1 MNADPALASG
11 GSRAARTDAL
21 DITVLMG
28 GPSRERAVS
37 LDSGR
42 AVAEALARRGH
53 RVTTADIG
61 PDDVAALDREGL
73 EVVFIALHGAFG
85 ESGEVQ
91 RLCDVRN
98 LVYIGSAARAS
109 ELAMDKAR
117 SKRLFRRAHLTT
129 PDWVVVDRAMGR
141 LARSE
146 AVAEI
151 GAPCV
156 CKPVDGGSS
165 VDVTVAR
172 DEATRDA
179 ALEAL
184 LDAYGRAMIERYVAG
199 REMAV
204 SILADRPLPV
214 VEVRTHRAF
223 YDWVAKYDDDATEY
237 LVAPPLPA
245 PVAEH
250 LRAAGVTAHKA
261 LGCKDFSRVDFIL
274 ADDGTAW
281 VLEVNTIPGFTSHS
295 LLPKAAGAVNVS
307 FDQLCE
313 QIVHLALARA
323 RR

>member
-11 GSRAARTDAL
+11 GSRTARTGGL

-61 PDDVAALDREGL
+61 PDNVAALDREGI

-85 ESGEVQ
+85 ESGDVQ
-91 RLCDVRN
+91 RLCEERG
-98 LVYIGSAARAS
+98 LVYVGSAARAS

-117 SKRLFRRAHLTT
+117 SKRLFRRAHLAT
-129 PDWVVVDRAMGR
+129 PDWVVVDRATASA
-141 LARSE
+141 ARSA

-156 CKPVDGGSS
+156 CKPLDGGSS
-165 VDVTVAR
+165 VDVTVAH
-172 DEATRDA
+172 DDAARDA

-184 LDAYGRAMIERYVAG
+184 LDAYGLAMVERYVAG
-199 REMAV
+199 REMTV
-204 SILADRPLPV
+204 GILADRPLPV
-214 VEVRTHRAF
+214 VEVRTRRAF
-223 YDWVAKYDDDATEY
+223 YDWAAKYDDDATEFII
-237 LVAPPLPA
+237 APPLPA
-245 PVAEH
+245 SVAEH
-250 LRAAGVTAHKA
+250 LRAAGLTAHKA

-274 ADDGTAW
+274 DDGGTAW

-295 LLPKAAGAVNVS
+295 LLPKAAGAMNVP